1 MKKVTV
7 KVPATTAN
15 IGPGFDCLG
24 CAFSLYDTL
33 TYEIIDSG
41 LEIIGDSPAYCN
53 EHNLAVRGYKSVTD
67 RLAIPMD
74 GLRITADYRIPM
86 SHGLGSSAAMI
97 VAGAAAANALHGS
110 PFTKDELLEITTPL
124 EGHPDNLAPALFG
137 GLTASLMLG
146 EKPVTV
152 RYALSK
158 NVAFTVLIPDFN
170 LSTSLARSVLPDTV
184 SRGDAI
190 FNISHTAVLLKALE
204 LGDGEIISAAL
215 DDRLHQPYRSSLI
228 PGYEEI
234 RALALDCGADGFCIS
249 GAGPTLL
256 SVSTAPSVPE
266 RLERAMERFPTW
278 KVMTLRTDSEGVK
291 AE

>member
-110 PFTKDELLEITTPL
+110 PFTKDELLEITTAL

-152 RYALSK
+152 RYTLSK

-215 DDRLHQPYRSSLI
+215 DDRLHQPSRR
-228 PGYEEI
+228 P
-234 RALALDCGADGFCIS
+234 
-249 GAGPTLL
+249 
-256 SVSTAPSVPE
+256 
-266 RLERAMERFPTW
+266 
-278 KVMTLRTDSEGVK
+278 
-291 AE
+291 